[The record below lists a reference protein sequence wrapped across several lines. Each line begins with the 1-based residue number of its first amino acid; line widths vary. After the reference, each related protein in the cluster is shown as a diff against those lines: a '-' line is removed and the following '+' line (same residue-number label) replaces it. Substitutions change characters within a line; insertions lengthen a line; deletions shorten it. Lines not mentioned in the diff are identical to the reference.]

1 MLVTMSTG
9 SIVVRRSLGRQLRAA
24 RNAAGKT
31 PGDVN
36 TAGIASKTK
45 LNRMET
51 GQGPYRVADV
61 RALCWLYGLDEPT
74 TNTLCEMA
82 LNTAAEGWW
91 ENYSDVLPSWFSM
104 YVELETAAT
113 ELLSWDPELVP
124 GLLQL
129 PDYVRAL
136 AESDPQLTSQQV
148 ERNVNMRMQRQSAV
162 AARDTPLKIRAVL
175 GAGVLARQVGGKEVM
190 EQQRKAMVEAVTDG
204 RAAVGVLPW
213 DVGAH
218 PAMQGAFAVLKFD
231 SADHPDVVYLET
243 RAGGRYVTK
252 EEVVADYLRLFA
264 VIEERSTPI
273 EEYTP

>member
-1 MLVTMSTG
+1 MSTG
-9 SIVVRRSLGRQLRAA
+9 SIVVRRSLGRQLKAA
-24 RNAAGKT
+24 RLAASKT
-31 PGDVN
+31 PGDVS

-91 ENYSDVLPSWFSM
+91 ESYSDVMPSWFSM

-113 ELLSWDPELVP
+113 QLLSWDPELVP

-129 PDYVRAL
+129 PDYVQAL
-136 AESDPQLTSQQV
+136 AESDPQLTPQQID
-148 ERNVNMRMQRQSAV
+148 RNVNMRKQRQDAV
-162 AARDTPLKIRAVL
+162 AARATPLRIRAVL
-175 GAGVLARQVGGKEVM
+175 GAGVLARKVGGEEVM
-190 EQQRKAMVEAVTDG
+190 RQQREAMVAAVQED
-204 RAAVGVLPW
+204 RAAVGVIPW
-213 DVGAH
+213 DAGAH
-218 PAMQGAFAVLKFD
+218 PAMQGAFAVLRFD

-252 EEVVADYLRLFA
+252 EETVADYLRLFA
-264 VIEERSTPI
+264 IIEERSTPI
-273 EEYTP
+273 EEYTS